1 LPEESRSIRRW
12 ARQSASGRINL
23 RLSLFEERTANEWA
37 CIFAQRRS
45 PKIRLCC
52 GKEAIFCTAAGL
64 WHFRTRRTFLTIRSP
79 LSSWKL
85 LLATGIFT
93 RPKYRA
99 IWHALLRPFIHNGE
113 ISVRYRCSE
122 RYVTMFIRVSELS
135 SDLQCAL
142 ELAVRDEY
150 HLDQDFQP
158 DLVIDGGGN
167 IGLFTLVP
175 PLRRPATLRRSSL
188 SASLWPTISKE
199 SRDISISTI

>member
-1 LPEESRSIRRW
+1 
-12 ARQSASGRINL
+12 
-23 RLSLFEERTANEWA
+23 
-37 CIFAQRRS
+37 
-45 PKIRLCC
+45 
-52 GKEAIFCTAAGL
+52 
-64 WHFRTRRTFLTIRSP
+64 
-79 LSSWKL
+79 
-85 LLATGIFT
+85 
-93 RPKYRA
+93 
-99 IWHALLRPFIHNGE
+99 
-113 ISVRYRCSE
+113 
-122 RYVTMFIRVSELS
+122 MFIRVSELS